1 MLPVISKSV
10 GVIMTNLGERL
21 PEIVEKTS
29 HISKS
34 NTQTT
39 LSLMTLTMMTGK
51 SPHRQLRQVLAEIES
66 RRMALAEAQVS
77 HAKLLVKEIDTSL
90 PEAVKVAE
98 ERLLS
103 FQRAHL
109 ETKVSGA
116 VKEIATL
123 VAAYDNLIATH
134 GMQNWG
140 EEEIERAEGKH
151 HIRRGF
157 EMLYWNL
164 VEAGRGKEST
174 IEYLQQFGV
183 HVQVALREVMG
194 YTAHVE
200 ELITAGERPDASHLE
215 DFLDQMAAKYEPCV
229 GTATQRMFGVDSIVK
244 ADFMSSPEEG

>member
-66 RRMALAEAQVS
+66 RRMALAEAQLT
-77 HAKLLVKEIDTSL
+77 HAKLLVKEIDQTL
-90 PEAVKVAE
+90 PEGVKLAE

-103 FQRAHL
+103 FQLSNL
-109 ETKVSGA
+109 ETKISGA
-116 VKEIATL
+116 VKEIAIL
-123 VAAYDNLIATH
+123 VEAYDNLIATH
-134 GMQNWG
+134 GMQNWN
-140 EEEIERAEGKH
+140 EEQIEEAEGKH

-157 EMLYWNL
+157 EMLYWNI
-164 VEAGRGKEST
+164 VEVGRGKEST

-194 YTAHVE
+194 YTTVVE
-200 ELITAGERPDASHLE
+200 EFINEGNLPDASHLE
-215 DFLDQMAAKYEPCV
+215 DFLDQMAEKYKPCV
-229 GTATQRMFGVDSIVK
+229 NIATQRMFGVNSIVK
-244 ADFMSSPEEG
+244 PAFMSSPKEE